1 MSRGGHDAGRVEAH
15 TTIHWFHSLAPLSFL
30 LPNLEEKRALCRDTC
45 LPATEY
51 IYGGV
56 YHAMHRMMR
65 TSAGLFP
72 AFSLFAAHGL
82 LGPTFVDSAPAP
94 APPAPAPAPALELN
108 ISAAGPAVALSYTLS
123 VDGVLWLQGSP
134 LETIHVQGKETALTY
149 TSTAE
154 GTGDDAIGMYRST
167 AITWDAAGTVV
178 VTEFREYREATPA
191 AVVFSLQFP
200 QGTYAYTVQMSL
212 C

>member
-1 MSRGGHDAGRVEAH
+1 
-15 TTIHWFHSLAPLSFL
+15 
-30 LPNLEEKRALCRDTC
+30 
-45 LPATEY
+45 
-51 IYGGV
+51 
-56 YHAMHRMMR
+56 MMR

-72 AFSLFAAHGL
+72 AFSLFAAHAL
-82 LGPTFVDSAPAP
+82 LGPTTVDSAPAP
-94 APPAPAPAPALELN
+94 APAPAPPALELN
-108 ISAAGPAVALSYTLS
+108 ISAAGPGVALSYTLS

-134 LETIHVQGKETALTY
+134 LKTIHVQGKETALTY

-154 GTGDDAIGMYRST
+154 GTGDDAIGMYHST

-200 QGTYAYTVQMSL
+200 QGTYTYTSTVQVTL
-212 C
+212 CL